1 MSTHNLQSVP
11 PLSWDHGCS
20 CMVRDLSLK
29 VQHTHFGCCCCGLQT
44 LEIGIDEY
52 LELIKLYHKL
62 NERLKGWVPPC
73 SGEPEYKVGVEN
85 HTLRDSGQWRASM
98 YGSTYHMCVFLR
110 HFPAHIVGWDLP
122 LNGLSCSCQQAFV
135 LSRTAMP
142 QRETLGD
149 LDPDAC
155 LSLCCHDL

>member
-122 LNGLSCSCQQAFV
+122 LNGLSLQLPASVRFV
-135 LSRTAMP
+135 SYR
-142 QRETLGD
+142 
-149 LDPDAC
+149 DAPKRNIGRP
-155 LSLCCHDL
+155 